1 VRAML
6 PSPLHPGRPLTIG
19 ILGGGQLAKM
29 LALAAYRMG
38 LQVAILEHGEGSPAG
53 VMTKLEFPGG
63 WSSRADLEAFARAS
77 DIITLENEFV
87 PPELLR
93 ELSQWRPV
101 YPTPET
107 VALVRDKLTQKQ
119 HLARAGIP
127 VAEFQEVTSPVEA
140 GQFAQ
145 RVGFPILLKTRLFGY
160 DGYGNRT
167 VETPEAL
174 EGAWVELR
182 QRTPEQSLLAERW
195 IPLLK
200 ELAVMVARN
209 RRGELAVYP
218 CVETVQ
224 QDHVCRIVYAPAPI
238 EEALRRRA
246 QELAVAAVEAIEGI
260 GIFGVE
266 LFLSQDGQLYINE
279 LAPRPH
285 NTGHY
290 TIEACYTSQFE
301 NALRAVCNLPLGSPE
316 MYVPAAVMIN
326 LLGVRSGSG
335 FPDDVEPALQAGP
348 AWIHFYGK
356 RESRPRRKLGHVTAV
371 GATLEEAYERAR
383 AVAEGILW

>member
-1 VRAML
+1 ML
-6 PSPLHPGRPLTIG
+6 ASPLHPGRPLTIG

-38 LQVAILEHGEGSPAG
+38 LQVAVLEHGEGSPAG

-63 WSSRADLEAFARAS
+63 WSSRTDLEAFARAS

-87 PPELLR
+87 PPEILH

-127 VAEFQEVTSPVEA
+127 VAEFEEVPSPAAAAE
-140 GQFAQ
+140 FAQ

-167 VETPEAL
+167 VEAPEAL
-174 EGAWVELR
+174 DSAWTGLQ
-182 QRTPEQSLLAERW
+182 QRTPGQSLLAERW
-195 IPLLK
+195 IPLSK

-209 RRGELAVYP
+209 RRGELAIYP

-238 EEALRRRA
+238 EKSLQRRA
-246 QELAVAAVEAIEGI
+246 QELAVAAVEAIGGI

-285 NTGHY
+285 NSGHY

-316 MYVPAAVMIN
+316 MYVGAAVMIN

-335 FPDDVEPALQAGP
+335 FPDAVEPALQAGP

>member
-1 VRAML
+1 
-6 PSPLHPGRPLTIG
+6 
-19 ILGGGQLAKM
+19 
-29 LALAAYRMG
+29 
-38 LQVAILEHGEGSPAG
+38 
-53 VMTKLEFPGG
+53 
-63 WSSRADLEAFARAS
+63 
-77 DIITLENEFV
+77 
-87 PPELLR
+87 
-93 ELSQWRPV
+93 
-101 YPTPET
+101 
-107 VALVRDKLTQKQ
+107 
-119 HLARAGIP
+119 
-127 VAEFQEVTSPVEA
+127 
-140 GQFAQ
+140 
-145 RVGFPILLKTRLFGY
+145 
-160 DGYGNRT
+160 
-167 VETPEAL
+167 
-174 EGAWVELR
+174 
-182 QRTPEQSLLAERW
+182 
-195 IPLLK
+195 
-200 ELAVMVARN
+200 
-209 RRGELAVYP
+209 VYP

-356 RESRPRRKLGHVTAV
+356 RESRPRRKLGHVTARWCYS
-371 GATLEEAYERAR
+371 GGSLRAR
-383 AVAEGILW
+383 PCRCREHPLVNSHSVRAAPREQPLQARLRYCTAELPDPLLERYQRPGRSAELLDAHPTSSSVAARMRSQLSTHSHRNPFRPRRLRGPVHQLQHRGCSGSNISASSSCSRSTASVYWVKSLVPMLRKSDTSASFAAPSAAAGVSTMLPSAGSRPR

>member
-1 VRAML
+1 ML
-6 PSPLHPGRPLTIG
+6 ASPLHPGRPLTIG

-38 LQVAILEHGEGSPAG
+38 LQVAVLEHGEGSPAG

-63 WSSRADLEAFARAS
+63 WSSRTDLEAFARAS

-87 PPELLR
+87 PPEILH

-127 VAEFQEVTSPVEA
+127 VAEFEEVPSPAAAAE
-140 GQFAQ
+140 FAQ

-167 VETPEAL
+167 VEAPEAL
-174 EGAWVELR
+174 DSAWTGLQ
-182 QRTPEQSLLAERW
+182 QRTPGQSLLAERW
-195 IPLLK
+195 IPLSK

-238 EEALRRRA
+238 EKSLQRRA
-246 QELAVAAVEAIEGI
+246 QELAVAAVEAIGGI

-285 NTGHY
+285 NSGHY

-316 MYVPAAVMIN
+316 MYVGAAVMIN

-335 FPDDVEPALQAGP
+335 FPDAVEPALQAGP